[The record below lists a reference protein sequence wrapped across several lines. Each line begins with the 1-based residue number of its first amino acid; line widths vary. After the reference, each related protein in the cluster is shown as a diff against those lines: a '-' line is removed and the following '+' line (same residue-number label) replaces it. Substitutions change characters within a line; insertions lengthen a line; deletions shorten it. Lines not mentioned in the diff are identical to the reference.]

1 MLAIRKL
8 GDPPVQCP
16 TSVQQQLILSWIS
29 ETLILTFGLER
40 KYANRKDTLLGMA
53 DRLIRE
59 ALRMRAECQTLK
71 SGNQAL
77 RETAAML
84 TRELED
90 TYQALEAAED
100 AEQDIQG
107 RLDVQRRHASVATLA
122 CQHAREECKT
132 LKSGNQA
139 LRETVALFTRE
150 LEDTYEA
157 LKTEEEGG
165 DEIQRN
171 LEEQN
176 KVLKQKLEE
185 SDGQRANQERELDE
199 QRRILEHTAL
209 QLRASEER
217 IGKLE
222 EQLKRAKEIIGKQND
237 KKHV

>member
-1 MLAIRKL
+1 
-8 GDPPVQCP
+8 
-16 TSVQQQLILSWIS
+16 
-29 ETLILTFGLER
+29 
-40 KYANRKDTLLGMA
+40 
-53 DRLIRE
+53 
-59 ALRMRAECQTLK
+59 
-71 SGNQAL
+71 
-77 RETAAML
+77 ML

-185 SDGQRANQERELDE
+185 SDGQRANQ
-199 QRRILEHTAL
+199 
-209 QLRASEER
+209 
-217 IGKLE
+217 
-222 EQLKRAKEIIGKQND
+222 
-237 KKHV
+237 